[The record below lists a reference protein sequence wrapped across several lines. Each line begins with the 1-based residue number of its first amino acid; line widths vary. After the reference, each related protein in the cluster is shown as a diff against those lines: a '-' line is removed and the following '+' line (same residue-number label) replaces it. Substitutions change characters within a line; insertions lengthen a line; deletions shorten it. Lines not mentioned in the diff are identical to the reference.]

1 MGINILPQG
10 ADNQI
15 RPSIVVKVTGCN
27 VVAKIVQYGALNDS
41 RSDIFNR
48 KST

>member
-27 VVAKIVQYGALNDS
+27 IIAQVIEYSALDYG
-41 RSDIFNR
+41 
-48 KST
+48 